1 MPLSELTLRR
11 RVMFHEVDSAG
22 IVHFSNYFRYMEEA
36 EHALW
41 RDGRPQHRVAR
52 CQRRLPRVS
61 AAFDY
66 HRPLKF
72 EDEFDAR
79 IRIVSIREKSMRYVC
94 TLTRGGEQIATGTI
108 TVVCVSRDQD
118 GVMKARPF
126 HQTLPR
132 RFEVAAEAEAS
143 VDAGGRTAR
152 SQSPGGVSGAS
163 PLGVAAEDRRA
174 KSVLHAQVSRR
185 LVLTSPRCGFR
196 SDFGQLPLTTKA
208 ELNADQAANPPWGT
222 ALTEPLANYTRYC
235 QTSSSTGRPL
245 RWIDTNESWQWL
257 LECWKAVYRGA
268 GVKAGERVFFPFSF
282 GPFLGFWAGF
292 EAGPQIGLH
301 CVPGG
306 GMSSQIRLSMIEAIG
321 ATVVCCTPTYALRLA
336 EIAEHERRKPLSEG
350 TVRTLIVAGEPGGSI
365 PATRERIERSW
376 GARVID
382 HHGLTEVGPVSFE
395 CLEAPGSLHINEAEF
410 IAEVLDSQTGRE
422 VSDGQTGELV
432 ITNLGRTASP
442 VIRYRTGDIVVRRSE
457 PCRCGRTWA
466 RLEGGILSR
475 ADDMVNIRGVNVYPV
490 GIESVVRR
498 LTEVVEFRSIVSRQG
513 SMRSLR
519 LEIEVAP
526 EFEDSNAV
534 ASRVAYHLR
543 EALGLSVNVQ
553 VVESGTLP
561 RFEMKA
567 NRFVVEA

>member
-1 MPLSELTLRR
+1 ML
-11 RVMFHEVDSAG
+11 EVEQLD
-22 IVHFSNYFRYMEEA
+22 RTRLA
-36 EHALW
+36 E
-41 RDGRPQHRVAR
+41 
-52 CQRRLPRVS
+52 CQGRRLAELLRAIQGRNQFYTRKLQEAGLD
-61 AAFDY
+61 AALLRF
-66 HRPLKF
+66 P
-72 EDEFDAR
+72 EDL
-79 IRIVSIREKSMRYVC
+79 S
-94 TLTRGGEQIATGTI
+94 
-108 TVVCVSRDQD
+108 
-118 GVMKARPF
+118 
-126 HQTLPR
+126 
-132 RFEVAAEAEAS
+132 
-143 VDAGGRTAR
+143 
-152 SQSPGGVSGAS
+152 
-163 PLGVAAEDRRA
+163 
-174 KSVLHAQVSRR
+174 
-185 LVLTSPRCGFR
+185 
-196 SDFGQLPLTTKA
+196 QLPLTTKA

-257 LECWKAVYRGA
+257 LECWKTVYRGA

-306 GMSSQIRLSMIEAIG
+306 GMSSQIRLSMIESIG

-336 EIAEHERRKPLSEG
+336 EIAELERRRPLTEG

-395 CLEAPGSLHINEAEF
+395 CWEAPGSLHVNEAEF
-410 IAEVLDSQTGRE
+410 IAEVLNLQTGHA
-422 VSDGQTGELV
+422 VGDGETGELV
-432 ITNLGRTASP
+432 LTNLGRTASP

-526 EFEDSNAV
+526 EFDDSSAV
-534 ASRVAYHLR
+534 ASKVAYHLR

>member
-1 MPLSELTLRR
+1 MLDVEQLDRDRLAVGQGRRLSELLQAVQGRNPFYTRKLAEAGIDASTLRLP
-11 RVMFHEVDSAG
+11 ED
-22 IVHFSNYFRYMEEA
+22 FR
-36 EHALW
+36 
-41 RDGRPQHRVAR
+41 
-52 CQRRLPRVS
+52 
-61 AAFDY
+61 
-66 HRPLKF
+66 K
-72 EDEFDAR
+72 
-79 IRIVSIREKSMRYVC
+79 
-94 TLTRGGEQIATGTI
+94 
-108 TVVCVSRDQD
+108 
-118 GVMKARPF
+118 
-126 HQTLPR
+126 
-132 RFEVAAEAEAS
+132 
-143 VDAGGRTAR
+143 
-152 SQSPGGVSGAS
+152 
-163 PLGVAAEDRRA
+163 
-174 KSVLHAQVSRR
+174 
-185 LVLTSPRCGFR
+185 
-196 SDFGQLPLTTKA
+196 LPLTTKA

-222 ALTEPLANYTRYC
+222 ALTEPLGRYTRYC

-268 GVKAGERVFFPFSF
+268 RVEPGDRVFFPFSF

-306 GMSSQIRLSMIEAIG
+306 GMSSQIRLSMIESIG

-336 EIAEHERRKPLSEG
+336 EIAEHEHRRPLSEG
-350 TVRTLIVAGEPGGSI
+350 TVRMLIVAGEPGGSI
-365 PATRERIERSW
+365 PATRDRIERSW

-395 CLEAPGSLHINEAEF
+395 CWEAPGSLHINEAEF
-410 IAEVLDSQTGRE
+410 IAEILDPKTGLE

-432 ITNLGRTASP
+432 LTNLGRTASP
-442 VIRYRTGDIVVRRSE
+442 VIRYRTGDIVVRCSD

-466 RLEGGILSR
+466 RLEGGILGR

-498 LTEVVEFRSIVSRQG
+498 LPEVVEFRSVVSRHG

-543 EALGLSVNVQ
+543 EALGLSVNVH

-567 NRFVVEA
+567 NRFVVES